1 MKILTW
7 NVRCQNATDNAR
19 GCGWAV
25 RRETLC
31 AIINEQAPDILTTQE
46 AYAPQIDDL
55 CAALPNYKM
64 AGVGRNDGAREGE
77 FCAIWVRA
85 DRYEL
90 RAQSTRWLSETPDE
104 PSFGWGAHCIR
115 IVTAARLF
123 DRETKREFEVWNAH
137 FDHASDLARLEGARL
152 LRRGTEALEVP
163 AILCGDFN
171 CAPDDEP
178 LLALT
183 NNNGLRDSRLHSAQ
197 EPAGPHATF
206 CGFADFTDKIEAPI
220 GGDGARIDYILADAN
235 WQIESYS
242 VLPTDENAKP
252 VSDHR
257 PVVVELELR

>member
-1 MKILTW
+1 MKLITW
-7 NVRCQNATDNAR
+7 NVRCQNATDDAR
-19 GCGWAV
+19 GCGWAA

-31 AIINEQAPDILTTQE
+31 AILNQQAPDILTTQE

-55 CAALPNYKM
+55 CAALPAYQM

-77 FCAIWVRA
+77 FCAIFARK

-115 IVTAARLF
+115 IVTKARLF
-123 DRETKREFEVWNAH
+123 DRETQREFEVWNAH
-137 FDHASDLARLEGARL
+137 FDHASARARLESAKL
-152 LRRGTEALEVP
+152 LWREIMNLDVP

-171 CAPDDEP
+171 SAPDDEP

-183 NNNGLRDSRLHSAQ
+183 EDNGLRDSRLHSEQ
-197 EPAGPHATF
+197 PPRGPHATF
-206 CGFADFTDKIEAPI
+206 CGFAAFTDKIEAPI
-220 GGDGARIDYILADAN
+220 GGDQARIDYVLADKN
-235 WQIESYS
+235 WRIESYET
-242 VLPTDENAKP
+242 LPTDENPKP

-257 PVVVELELR
+257 PVVVELNLC

>member
-1 MKILTW
+1 MTW
-7 NVRCQNATDNAR
+7 NVRCQNATDDAR

-25 RRETLC
+25 RRENLC

-55 CAALPNYKM
+55 RAALPDYQM

-77 FCAIWVRA
+77 FCAIFVRA
-85 DRYEL
+85 ERYEL

-115 IVTAARLF
+115 IVTRARLL
-123 DRETKREFEVWNAH
+123 DRESGREFEVWDAH
-137 FDHASDLARLEGARL
+137 FDHASALARLESARM
-152 LRRGTEALEVP
+152 LRRGIETLEVP

-171 CAPDDEP
+171 SAPDDAP
-178 LLALT
+178 LEAFTL
-183 NNNGLRDSRLHSAQ
+183 NNGLRDARFHSAQ
-197 EPAGPHATF
+197 APVGPHATF

-220 GGDGARIDYILADAN
+220 GGERARIDYVLADKN
-235 WQIESYS
+235 WQIESYAT
-242 VLPTDENAKP
+242 LPTDENPFP

-257 PVVVELELR
+257 PVIVELNLC